1 MNERTQ
7 NRLFA
12 AFGVGSVVVELAAV
26 AIGAAGGR
34 QFATI
39 GTSPAGVAKA
49 VTDHA
54 GTAVWISAYLEIVS
68 FGLFLA
74 FAMWACTRLGGGILG
89 DLGRA
94 AATAYAAVSIVS
106 LGLGDAIA
114 YRSGKG
120 MDLQLAS
127 TLFTLNEALFVCTWF
142 LSVFFLLAVAPLAFL
157 SGRRAL
163 GYGAVGVALVT
174 LVTTA
179 LSVDNVA
186 QLANMLWLAWIVW
199 ASVALA
205 RGVRQRSAATEV
217 AIA

>member
-12 AFGVGSVVVELAAV
+12 ACGVGSVVVELAAV

-39 GTSPAGVAKA
+39 GTSPTGIAKA
-49 VTDHA
+49 VADHA
-54 GTAVWISAYLEIVS
+54 GTAVWVGAYLELLS

-74 FAMWACTRLGGGILG
+74 FAMWACARLGGGILG

-94 AATAYAAVSIVS
+94 SATAYAAVSIVA

-114 YRSGKG
+114 FRSGKG
-120 MDLQLAS
+120 MGLPLAS

-142 LSVFFLLAVAPLAFL
+142 LSVFFLLAVAPLAF
-157 SGRRAL
+157 SAGRRAL
-163 GYGAVGVALVT
+163 GYGAVGVALLT

-179 LSVDNVA
+179 LSVDNAA
-186 QLANMLWLAWIVW
+186 QLANMFWLAWIVW

-205 RGVRQRSAATEV
+205 RGVRQRSAAAV